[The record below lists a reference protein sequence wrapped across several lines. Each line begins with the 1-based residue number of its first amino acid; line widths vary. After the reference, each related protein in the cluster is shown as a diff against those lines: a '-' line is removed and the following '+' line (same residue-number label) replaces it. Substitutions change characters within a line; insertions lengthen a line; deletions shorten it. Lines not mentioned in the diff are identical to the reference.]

1 MYREHERCLAKHERQ
16 HSLEMRWLGM
26 TTGTLL
32 HFPLPPLDEQAN
44 LVEKHKVDS
53 LLYCPNPWAIRHVF
67 INQETGETVR
77 ARCNRWDC
85 LFCGPRKVDI
95 WRQLVKAAEPAL
107 FLTLTKAGHTVEEA
121 ARALTTFLQH
131 LRRGSK
137 GRGPNHIGARLAYLI
152 EYFAV
157 LERHEN
163 FEENGFHWH
172 LLIKGVDFIPHEVLK
187 EAWRSARH
195 GIAYIVHI
203 EVIRKP
209 HVIGY
214 VTKYLTKSLS
224 SSEKGVRYEEREA
237 VGVQLDDNGQVVE
250 TRQTYTA
257 ELVSKARRIRYSRH
271 FFPESVA
278 ALRARLFA
286 EVEET
291 AQEQTSE
298 VCAERVS
305 DADASD
311 AGESMNESITEQEGQ
326 AEESEQVAETSETT
340 VKRSPWMLMV
350 REEFTSDYEEYKRRR
365 RRALIEALLEIR
377 AGQRHLS
384 RRVINIWAYQRQ
396 LRKAG

>member
-95 WRQLVKAAEPAL
+95 WRQLLKAAEPAL
-107 FLTLTKAGHTVEEA
+107 FLTLTKAGKTVEEA

-137 GRGPNHIGARLAYLI
+137 GRGPNHIGAREAYPV

-157 LERHEN
+157 LERHLA
-163 FEENGFHWH
+163 FDENGFHWH
-172 LLIKGVDFIPHEVLK
+172 LLLKGVAYIPHEVLK
-187 EAWRSARH
+187 EAWRSAWH
-195 GIAYIVHI
+195 GEAYIVHI
-203 EVIRKP
+203 EAIRKP

-224 SSEKGVRYEEREA
+224 HGEKGVRQEERE
-237 VGVQLDDNGQVVE
+237 GVQLVLDDQGKIVE
-250 TRQTYTA
+250 ERHTYTV
-257 ELVSKARRIRYSRH
+257 ELVSRARRIRYSRH
-271 FFPESVA
+271 FFPEKVSE
-278 ALRARLFA
+278 LRARLFA
-286 EVEET
+286 EIELGSMEH
-291 AQEQTSE
+291 AENE
-298 VCAERVS
+298 VS
-305 DADASD
+305 ADSS
-311 AGESMNESITEQEGQ
+311 AG
-326 AEESEQVAETSETT
+326 V
-340 VKRSPWMLMV
+340 
-350 REEFTSDYEEYKRRR
+350 
-365 RRALIEALLEIR
+365 
-377 AGQRHLS
+377 
-384 RRVINIWAYQRQ
+384 
-396 LRKAG
+396 